1 MFVKILLDIVVLA
14 KNCSVMC
21 PPVRPRVVWMR
32 CVVQYSSTNRINTI
46 TECRS
51 AAAAAGTHCACCSS
65 AVVRR
70 VVGHWVVPRH
80 AARHYICCEIGH
92 NEPLCVRHILECGLT
107 RLSAHDMSVV
117 YLYLYSQKLL
127 RSPFTA
133 LFIQLTM
140 SCEWDTFDGIKMLL
154 RRVAAC
160 GTMAAVS
167 TAVSATSRH
176 NMATIVLWH
185 VFPLLRW

>member
-80 AARHYICCEIGH
+80 AARHYICYEIGH
-92 NEPLCVRHILECGLT
+92 NEPLCATHSRVRIDETICT
-107 RLSAHDMSVV
+107 RHVRCLPVFVFAKTVEISFHGVV
-117 YLYLYSQKLL
+117 
-127 RSPFTA
+127 
-133 LFIQLTM
+133 
-140 SCEWDTFDGIKMLL
+140 
-154 RRVAAC
+154 
-160 GTMAAVS
+160 
-167 TAVSATSRH
+167 H
-176 NMATIVLWH
+176 TIDDELWMRYVWWH
-185 VFPLLRW
+185 